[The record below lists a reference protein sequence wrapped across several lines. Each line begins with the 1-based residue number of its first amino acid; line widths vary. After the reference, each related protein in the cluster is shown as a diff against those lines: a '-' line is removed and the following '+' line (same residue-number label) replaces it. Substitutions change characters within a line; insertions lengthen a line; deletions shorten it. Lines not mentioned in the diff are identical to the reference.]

1 MSFILDAL
9 KKSENDRQR
18 QSGPALFE
26 VRVAPPRAGFP
37 TWAYALLVL
46 LAVNLAIVGWLVLR
60 RPAVAATPE
69 PARTAEPDAA
79 ATPPP
84 VSTRAQPAQSP
95 QVAQAPAPQAPPPAA
110 YAPAPAAQY
119 PQQTYAQSYP
129 QPAYPQQQ
137 GFPQQG
143 YPQQQGYPPPQ
154 NYNQPVYPPQTQGY
168 PQQPAYP
175 APPGSQGQN
184 QAGYSAPQQ
193 QQAYTPPPEGGNPD
207 DYAPATE
214 PSGPAP
220 FGHVRRGLAN
230 GLMTYEEAASKT
242 SLPPLHMDLHVYA
255 PDPTKRFVIVNGNK
269 LGEGQSSPEGVRV
282 DSITTEGAILS
293 HRGVQF
299 EMLRD

>member
-37 TWAYALLVL
+37 TWAYALLAL
-46 LAVNLAIVGWLVLR
+46 LAVNLAIVGWLVLK

-69 PARTAEPDAA
+69 RAAAAPSDAA
-79 ATPPP
+79 DAA
-84 VSTRAQPAQSP
+84 VSTRTQPP
-95 QVAQAPAPQAPPPAA
+95 QVAQTPAPQAAPPAA
-110 YAPAPAAQY
+110 YAPPPAAQY
-119 PQQTYAQSYP
+119 PQQPYAQNYP
-129 QPAYPQQQ
+129 PPSYPQQQ

-143 YPQQQGYPPPQ
+143 YPQQQGYPPAQ
-154 NYNQPVYPPQTQGY
+154 NYGQPAYPQAPGY
-168 PQQPAYP
+168 PQQQGYPPPA
-175 APPGSQGQN
+175 GQN
-184 QAGYSAPQQ
+184 PGAYSAPPQQ
-193 QQAYTPPPEGGNPD
+193 QQAYTPRPEGGNPD
-207 DYAPATE
+207 DYVPAAE
-214 PSGPAP
+214 ASGAAP

-255 PDPTKRFVIVNGNK
+255 PDPTKRFVIVNGAK
-269 LGEGQSSPEGVRV
+269 LGEGQSTQDGVRV
-282 DSITTEGAILS
+282 DSITNEGAILS